1 MSRHRSGMLKS
12 LGVGPIRASV
22 QRGALRVKVDLQL
35 PEAAGWRGLLTQA
48 QQNARRFLPELVEEY
63 VVCLLYRMLGS
74 ATESRQLSARFARQ
88 LLAAGDAHVRNLA
101 AVGDQCL
108 LFSGLFPDHAIRQ
121 KIPLSYFVQVG
132 SHAYREFAATQR
144 GEERAIYQSMAERFV
159 TTLDV
164 LLGIR
169 ELNEGGPCIDGLNA
183 FQLWSE
189 AGSSHGWHTLR
200 QMTNALPAGMN
211 LVKH

>member
-1 MSRHRSGMLKS
+1 MK
-12 LGVGPIRASV
+12 I
-22 QRGALRVKVDLQL
+22 DLHL

-48 QQNARRFLPELVEEY
+48 QQNARSFLPEIVEEY

-74 ATESRQLSARFARQ
+74 AVEGRLLSARFARR
-88 LLAAGDAHVRNLA
+88 LLTGGDAQTRNLG

-121 KIPLSYFVQVG
+121 QIPLSYFVQVG

-144 GEERAIYQSMAERFV
+144 GEERAIYQAMADHFV
-159 TTLDV
+159 PTLDV

-169 ELNEGGPCIDGLNA
+169 ELDEGRPCIDGLNA

>member
-1 MSRHRSGMLKS
+1 MK
-12 LGVGPIRASV
+12 I
-22 QRGALRVKVDLQL
+22 DLQL

-48 QQNARRFLPELVEEY
+48 QQNARCFLPETVEEY

-74 ATESRQLSARFARQ
+74 AGESRQLSARFARQ
-88 LLAAGDAHVRNLA
+88 LLAGGDAQARNLA

-121 KIPLSYFVQVG
+121 KIPLSYFVHVG
-132 SHAYREFAATQR
+132 GHAYREYAATRR
-144 GEERAIYQSMAERFV
+144 GEERAIYGAMAEHFV

-169 ELNEGGPCIDGLNA
+169 EANEGRPCIDGLNA

-200 QMTNALPAGMN
+200 QMTSALPAGMN

>member
-1 MSRHRSGMLKS
+1 MK
-12 LGVGPIRASV
+12 I
-22 QRGALRVKVDLQL
+22 DLQL

-48 QQNARRFLPELVEEY
+48 QQNARVYLPEHVEEY
-63 VVCLLYRMLGS
+63 LVCLLYRMLGS
-74 ATESRQLSARFARQ
+74 AGESRQLSARFARQ
-88 LLAAGDAHVRNLA
+88 LLAGGDAHARNLA

-108 LFSGLFPDHAIRQ
+108 LFAGLFPDHAIRQ
-121 KIPLSYFVQVG
+121 KIPLSYFVQMG
-132 SHAYREFAATQR
+132 SHAYREHAASQR
-144 GEERAIYQSMAERFV
+144 GEDRAIYQALAEHFV
-159 TTLDV
+159 GTLDA

-189 AGSSHGWHTLR
+189 SGSSHGWHRLR
-200 QMTNALPAGMN
+200 QMTNSLPAGMN

>member
-1 MSRHRSGMLKS
+1 M
-12 LGVGPIRASV
+12 
-22 QRGALRVKVDLQL
+22 KVDLHL

-48 QQNARRFLPELVEEY
+48 QQNARCFLPEIVEEY

-74 ATESRQLSARFARQ
+74 AAEGRQLSARFARR
-88 LLAAGDAHVRNLA
+88 LLAGGNAHARNLA

-121 KIPLSYFVQVG
+121 RIPLSYFVQVG
-132 SHAYREFAATQR
+132 SHAYREFASTQR
-144 GEERAIYQSMAERFV
+144 GEERAIYQAMGEHFV
-159 TTLDV
+159 ATLDV

-169 ELNEGGPCIDGLNA
+169 ELDEGRPCIDGLNA

-189 AGSSHGWHTLR
+189 SGSSHGWHTLR
-200 QMTNALPAGMN
+200 QMTNSLPAGMN

>member
-1 MSRHRSGMLKS
+1 MN
-12 LGVGPIRASV
+12 I
-22 QRGALRVKVDLQL
+22 DLHL

-48 QQNARRFLPELVEEY
+48 QQNAHRFLPDVVEEY
-63 VVCLLYRMLGS
+63 LVCLLYRMLGS
-74 ATESRQLSARFARQ
+74 AGETRQISARFARQ
-88 LLAAGDAHVRNLA
+88 LMAAGDAHARDLA
-101 AVGDQCL
+101 AVGDQSL
-108 LFSGLFPDHAIRQ
+108 LFAGLFPDHAIRQ

-132 SHAYREFAATQR
+132 SHAYREHAATRR
-144 GEERAIYQSMAERFV
+144 GEDRAIYQALADHFV
-159 TTLDV
+159 VTLDV

-169 ELNEGGPCIDGLNA
+169 ELNTGGPCLDGLNA

-200 QMTNALPAGMN
+200 QMTKSLPASMN

>member
-1 MSRHRSGMLKS
+1 MK
-12 LGVGPIRASV
+12 I
-22 QRGALRVKVDLQL
+22 DLQL
-35 PEAAGWRGLLTQA
+35 PEAAGWRGLLTQT
-48 QQNARRFLPELVEEY
+48 QQSAHTFLPELVEEY
-63 VVCLLYRMLGS
+63 LVCLLYRMLG
-74 ATESRQLSARFARQ
+74 AAGESRQLSARFARR
-88 LLAAGDAHVRNLA
+88 LLAAGDDARARELA

-108 LFSGLFPDHAIRQ
+108 LFAGLFPDHAIRQ

-132 SHAYREFAATQR
+132 SHAYREHAVTRR
-144 GEERAIYQSMAERFV
+144 GEERVIYQALGEHFV
-159 TTLDV
+159 ATLDV

-200 QMTNALPAGMN
+200 QMTTSLPAGMN